1 MGKSPQLG
9 ELLRDIFASQKLAV
23 LATYGDGQPYINLMA
38 FASTDDLRYLLFTT
52 SRATRKYRN
61 LKENP
66 LVAVLVDT
74 RENRLSDFRKATA
87 VTATGRARECMGS
100 ARKRLIKTYLAKHP
114 QLGQFADSPENALF
128 AVKIDD
134 YVVAT
139 FSKVV
144 TLKPV

>member
-1 MGKSPQLG
+1 MEKSPQLVK
-9 ELLRDIFASQKLAV
+9 LLRDIFASQRLAV
-23 LATYGDGQPYINLMA
+23 LATYGDGQPYINLVA

-52 SRATRKYRN
+52 NRDTRKYRN

-74 RENRLSDFRKATA
+74 RENKLSDFRKATA
-87 VTATGRARECMGS
+87 VTATGRARECTGS
-100 ARKRLIKTYLAKHP
+100 ARKILIETYLTKHP
-114 QLGQFADSPENALF
+114 QLGQFTDSLENALF

-139 FSKVV
+139 FNKVA